1 MKISLVNL
9 NKKSLA
15 IVIIVTGI
23 AIIVVGSYQYV
34 PSSKENTPLGQNLE
48 PGNQTTMHEKK
59 NYSIELHESVGVKA
73 SP

>member
-1 MKISLVNL
+1 MKILLVNL
-9 NKKSLA
+9 NKKYLA

-34 PSSKENTPLGQNLE
+34 PSSKENTSLDQNLE
-48 PGNQTTMHEKK
+48 PGNQTTIHEKK